1 MWESLTGSLLVDYY
15 ETFLRDRD
23 LGQFRDQVTARY
35 TEATLVR
42 VLTSSPSVTLRRASV
57 LALGVTGG
65 FEQSNAALGRALRDD
80 DPIVRTTAESA
91 LWAIWFRADSPENN
105 QKLDE
110 IRLLIAQNR
119 GDAAVKAA
127 SRLIAQAPKY
137 AEAYNQRAI
146 AFFTQG
152 RYAESAEDCLR
163 VIELNPFHIGAISG
177 LVQCQLQL
185 NQPREALQT
194 LHRAA
199 KLQPHSSSIRSSIE
213 YLEARIESDGTR

>member
-1 MWESLTGSLLVDYY
+1 MSASYGARFQSSIRLPAARPWALEFTAFMLLSGLSPSEVWSSVSSIPEMKRQGMGGSRMWESLTGSLLVDYY

-91 LWAIWFRADSPENN
+91 LWAI
-105 QKLDE
+105 
-110 IRLLIAQNR
+110 
-119 GDAAVKAA
+119 
-127 SRLIAQAPKY
+127 
-137 AEAYNQRAI
+137 
-146 AFFTQG
+146 
-152 RYAESAEDCLR
+152 
-163 VIELNPFHIGAISG
+163 
-177 LVQCQLQL
+177 
-185 NQPREALQT
+185 
-194 LHRAA
+194 
-199 KLQPHSSSIRSSIE
+199 
-213 YLEARIESDGTR
+213 